1 MGNNL
6 YIVVGSPLSDIGKG
20 WLAGSIAST
29 LPYAH
34 ILKIDPLLNP
44 VDLISN
50 DLTKGLG
57 RMTDAE
63 TYDQLGIQFTAEQL
77 LLHGNILL
85 EFLEQ
90 NKTSDINVHNT
101 PRLTFGDA
109 AEYFAQ
115 KICDSFTQSGKT
127 DLVVEVGGAV
137 IDTELSYIPSALR
150 LAAFELGLTIKIVVL
165 SYLDYSEDPNLAQ
178 PVKTRHITFAI
189 EHVRRTYGEPFL
201 VFFRR
206 RNLPSST
213 ESMAEEF
220 MGTISR
226 RAAFPPQKLVYLP
239 NFASPLEEREFVYEL
254 KKFD

>member
-1 MGNNL
+1 MGRNL

-29 LPYAH
+29 LPSAH

-44 VDLISN
+44 VDLSSN
-50 DLTKGLG
+50 DLTKGPA

-63 TYDQLGIQFTAEQL
+63 TYDQLGIRFTAEQL

-90 NKTSDINVHNT
+90 NKTSGINVHTT

-115 KICDSFTQSGKT
+115 KICESFTKSGKT
-127 DLVVEVGGAV
+127 DLVIEMGGAV
-137 IDTELSYIPSALR
+137 IDSELSYIPSALR
-150 LAAFELGLTIKIVVL
+150 LIAIELELTIKIIVL
-165 SYLDYSEDPNLAQ
+165 SYLDYSEDPSLAQ
-178 PVKTRHITFAI
+178 PFKTRHISHAI

-206 RNLPSST
+206 RNLPSAT
-213 ESMAEEF
+213 ESMTEEF
-220 MGTISR
+220 IGTISR
-226 RAAFPPQKLVYLP
+226 RATFPSQKLVCLP
-239 NFASPLEEREFVYEL
+239 NFASPLEEREFISGL
-254 KKFD
+254 KEFD